1 MSLATPKKQRL
12 DELLVAR
19 GLAES
24 RAQAKALIMTGRVR
38 RGTERL
44 DKPGKEFASDTELT
58 VEQPPRFV
66 SRGGEKLAAAIAHF
80 GIDLRGAHLLDVG
93 ASTGGFTDC
102 ALQAGAASAVCL
114 DVGRAQ
120 LHAKLRN
127 DPRVTNL
134 EKVNARHL
142 TPSDLPRD
150 TFDAVVMDLSFI
162 SLCSVLPAVW
172 SFVQEG
178 TGVLVALVK
187 PQFEAGKAEV
197 DKGRGVIRDAAVQ
210 EAALAK
216 VRDFALAELPAAEL
230 VGHIDSPIKGAD
242 GNREFLLALR
252 KRLASDIHS
261 DEEPDTARRE
271 ATVNT
276 KEQGMPAAGI
286 SGILSELPAQYVG
299 AGRGTVVI
307 TPDATQRQDA
317 LATQK
322 PTVIESS
329 LPASMTGKEIRA
341 KAKELYPSGQKFT
354 NAATGRIIEM
364 VSRAR
369 GELAYHGANLRT
381 LKIMPHLK
389 ELVENAIPLFENTG
403 DSKHWL
409 HYGAATVIDGEAFF
423 VRLVVFESN
432 QRKFQ
437 LDIFHDAQITP
448 REEFEGAPSPGR
460 SLITNE
466 DAGGRGPSRDIAVK
480 WWQLV
485 KERESL
491 EAKGS
496 SLQGLPDK
504 TNRVAKQT
512 SNKQPCASHRLAKMK
527 PSAAETE

>member
-1 MSLATPKKQRL
+1 MSPATPKKQKLRL

-24 RAQAKALIMTGRVR
+24 RAQAKALIMAGRVR

-44 DKPGKEFASDTELT
+44 DKPGKEFSADTELS

-66 SRGGEKLAAAIAHF
+66 SRGGEKLAAALAHF
-80 GIDLRGAHLLDVG
+80 ALDLRGAHLLDVG

-120 LHAKLRN
+120 LHTKLRR

-134 EKVNARHL
+134 EKINARHL
-142 TPSDLPRD
+142 SPSDLPRSE
-150 TFDAVVMDLSFI
+150 FDAVVMDLSFI
-162 SLCSVLPAVW
+162 SLCAVLPAMW
-172 SFVQEG
+172 PFVREE
-178 TGVLVALVK
+178 TGWLVALVK

-210 EAALAK
+210 DAALAK
-216 VRDFALAELPAAEL
+216 VRDFALAELPAAKL

-242 GNREFLLALR
+242 GNREFLLVLK
-252 KRLASDIHS
+252 KRRFASVIHS
-261 DEEPDTARRE
+261 DEEPASIRKDA
-271 ATVNT
+271 AVNPE
-276 KEQGMPAAGI
+276 EQHMPAANR
-286 SGILSELPAQYVG
+286 SGILRELPAQYVG
-299 AGRGTVVI
+299 EGRGTVVL
-307 TPDATQRQDA
+307 TPDAQQRRDK
-317 LATQK
+317 LAAQE
-322 PTVIESS
+322 PIVIESN

-354 NAATGRIIEM
+354 NAATGRVIEM

-403 DSKHWL
+403 NGKHWP
-409 HYGAATVIDGEAFF
+409 HYGAPTVIDGEAFF
-423 VRLVVFESN
+423 VRLVAFESSN
-432 QRKFQ
+432 RKLQ
-437 LDIFHDAQITP
+437 LDIFHDAQVTP

-466 DAGGRGPSRDIAVK
+466 DAEGRGPSRDIAVK

-485 KERESL
+485 KEQEALETKSPHGRAYSAKPITSL
-491 EAKGS
+491 
-496 SLQGLPDK
+496 D
-504 TNRVAKQT
+504 
-512 SNKQPCASHRLAKMK
+512 
-527 PSAAETE
+527 